1 MATLRLTPAVG
12 PLPPLLNCAQ
22 GVGGIRQSQAIRL
35 VQTSPGY
42 VVDKFVPV
50 PKNVMPS
57 IFSGAGWALR
67 WANLKGLVRSTLS
80 VARIRQRLPDWKP
93 IPFAE
98 EVQQLFEQMN
108 RAFVAYASVP
118 PRLFGID
125 RA

>member
-1 MATLRLTPAVG
+1 M
-12 PLPPLLNCAQ
+12 LNRPQ
-22 GVGGIRQSQAIRL
+22 GIGGIRQSQAIRL

-50 PKNVMPS
+50 PKSVMPS
-57 IFSGAGWALR
+57 IFSSAGWALR

-80 VARIRQRLPDWKP
+80 VARIRQRLPGWKP

-98 EVQQLFEQMN
+98 EMQRLFEQMN
-108 RAFVAYASVP
+108 RAFVAYAR
-118 PRLFGID
+118 PRPLFCWIC